1 MSDNVKNN
9 VKLKKLQKKK
19 QLVSWLGA
27 GVKVRNLQT
36 LENLA
41 AKDLNRRNDKD
52 LEGNNV
58 AQDNSF
64 LMSEISNFSSIQS
77 DYVKVSQS
85 NLQLNMMCRSSVLV
99 LVQDNNASLNV
110 PSGFVQNRLAPPNTQ
125 NLSKT
130 GILDMQINQKN
141 NCSNIAFEN

>member
-77 DYVKVSQS
+77 EYVKVSQS
-85 NLQLNMMCRSSVLV
+85 NLQLNMMCSSSVLV

-130 GILDMQINQKN
+130 GTLDYDL
-141 NCSNIAFEN
+141 S

>member
-1 MSDNVKNN
+1 MSDNKNGN
-9 VKLKKLQKKK
+9 VRLKKLQKKK

-27 GVKVRNLQT
+27 GVKARNLQT
-36 LENLA
+36 LQNLA
-41 AKDLNRRNDKD
+41 AKDPRGRNDKD

-99 LVQDNNASLNV
+99 LVQDNNAALNV

-130 GILDMQINQKN
+130 GTLDYL
-141 NCSNIAFEN
+141 SLTSF